1 MQVMLTNDKLLEVI
15 KIQTEITRLGLDLG
29 AVMQHVVER
38 VLPLVGAT
46 GAVIELT
53 DSDDMVYRAAS
64 GIASDYL
71 GLRLKA
77 ASSLSGLCI
86 KSRTALVCI
95 DSETDHR
102 VDIEACRKIGLRSML
117 VLPLNHLGV
126 TAGVLKVM
134 SPIINQF
141 GEEETFILEL
151 LTESVA
157 SMMFLAE
164 RYDRNALFIKATRDG
179 LTGLA
184 NKAFFMDRLRT
195 TLLTRSKSSDSTA
208 IFICDLDGLKL
219 INDNHGHRIG
229 DVAIQQFAN
238 CIRRVT
244 RELDTVA
251 RIGGDEFGIISPL
264 KRTIEVEDLVRRLE
278 SEVTKPL
285 LYENK
290 FIALKASIGYAL
302 TPQEGTEVEEL
313 IDLADQRMY
322 SVKREHYKTAKIQP
336 R

>member
-1 MQVMLTNDKLLEVI
+1 MPTNDKLLEVI

-29 AVMQHVVER
+29 AVMQHTVER
-38 VLPLVGAT
+38 VLPLLGAN
-46 GAVIELT
+46 GAVIELA
-53 DSDDMVYRAAS
+53 DGEEMVYRAAS

-86 KSRTALVCI
+86 KSRSALVCI

-102 VDIEACRKIGLRSML
+102 VDIGACRKIGLRSML
-117 VLPLNHLGV
+117 VLPLNHSGV
-126 TAGVLKVM
+126 TVGVLKVM
-134 SPIINQF
+134 SPAINQF
-141 GEEETFILEL
+141 GEEEIFILEL
-151 LTESVA
+151 LTESIA

-164 RYDRNALFIKATRDG
+164 RYDRNALFIKATRDS

-184 NKAFFMDRLRT
+184 NKAFFMDRVRT
-195 TLLTRSKSSDSTA
+195 TLLTRKKSSNPSA
-208 IFICDLDGLKL
+208 IVICDLDGLKL
-219 INDNHGHRIG
+219 INDNYGHRVG
-229 DVAIQQFAN
+229 DVAIKEFAN

-264 KRTIEVEDLVRRLE
+264 KSNTEVEDLVRRLE
-278 SEVTKPL
+278 SEVTKQL

-290 FIALKASIGYAL
+290 VIALKASIGYAL
-302 TPQEGTEVEEL
+302 APQDGTEIEEL

-322 SVKREHYKTAKIQP
+322 SVKREHYKKVKMQP

>member
-1 MQVMLTNDKLLEVI
+1 MPTSKKLLEVI
-15 KIQTEITRLGLDLG
+15 KIQTELTKLGLDLG
-29 AVMQHVVER
+29 AVMQHAVER
-38 VLPLVGAT
+38 ILPLVGAN
-46 GAVIELT
+46 GAVIELA
-53 DSDDMVYRAAS
+53 DGDEMVYRAAS

-86 KSRTALVCI
+86 NSSTALVCV

-126 TAGVLKVM
+126 TVGVLKVI
-134 SPIINQF
+134 SFEINKF
-141 GEEETFILEL
+141 GEEDIFILNL
-151 LTESVA
+151 LTETIA

-164 RYDRNALFIKATRDG
+164 RYDRNALFIKATRDC

-195 TLLTRSKSSDSTA
+195 TLLTRNESSRPLA
-208 IFICDLDGLKL
+208 IVICDLDGLKL
-219 INDNHGHRIG
+219 INDNHGHRTG
-229 DVAIQQFAN
+229 DVAIKEFAS

-244 RELDTVA
+244 RELDTAA

-264 KRTIEVEDLVRRLE
+264 KSHEEAEELVQRLE
-278 SEVTKPL
+278 KEVAKPL
-285 LYENK
+285 LHETK
-290 FIALKASIGYAL
+290 TMHLKASIGYAVA
-302 TPQEGTEVEEL
+302 PQDGSEIEEL
-313 IDLADQRMY
+313 IDLADKRMY
-322 SVKREHYKTAKIQP
+322 LVKRERYKKAKIQP

>member
-1 MQVMLTNDKLLEVI
+1 MLVMPTNDKLLEVI

-29 AVMQHVVER
+29 AVMQHTVER
-38 VLPLVGAT
+38 VLPLLGAN
-46 GAVIELT
+46 GAVIELA
-53 DSDDMVYRAAS
+53 DGEEMVYRAAS

-86 KSRTALVCI
+86 KSRSALVCI

-102 VDIEACRKIGLRSML
+102 VDIGACRKIGLRSML
-117 VLPLNHLGV
+117 VLPLNHSGV
-126 TAGVLKVM
+126 TVGVLKVM
-134 SPIINQF
+134 SPAINQF
-141 GEEETFILEL
+141 GEEEIFILEL
-151 LTESVA
+151 LTESIA

-164 RYDRNALFIKATRDG
+164 RYDRNALFIKATRDS

-184 NKAFFMDRLRT
+184 NKAFFMDRVRT
-195 TLLTRSKSSDSTA
+195 TLLTRKKSSNPSA
-208 IFICDLDGLKL
+208 IVICDLDGLKL
-219 INDNHGHRIG
+219 INDNYGHRVG
-229 DVAIQQFAN
+229 DVAIKEFAN

-264 KRTIEVEDLVRRLE
+264 KNNTEVEDLVRRLE

-290 FIALKASIGYAL
+290 VIALKASIGYAL
-302 TPQEGTEVEEL
+302 APQDGTEIEEL

-322 SVKREHYKTAKIQP
+322 SVKREHYKKVKMQP